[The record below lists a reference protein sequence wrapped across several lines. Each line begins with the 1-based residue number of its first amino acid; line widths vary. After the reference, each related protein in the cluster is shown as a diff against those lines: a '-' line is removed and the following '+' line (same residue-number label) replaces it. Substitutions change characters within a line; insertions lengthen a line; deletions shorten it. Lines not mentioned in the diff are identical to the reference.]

1 MKKLALRIA
10 SWLST
15 RVCIELVFEILEIIV
30 KRTDNKIDDQ
40 VLNMIRQILERKLE
54 D

>member
-10 SWLST
+10 SWHST